1 MLRAGTIGEESAYLH
16 PSESLEISSTR
27 WRGYMTKKTI
37 ALGFLILMVGNAG
50 AAIAQDSKFAAKLV
64 KSRSE
69 LRIGGGR
76 MTGTGGDLLRSV
88 LADAQ
93 YVLIG
98 EDHGTSQIPMFT
110 SAVCAILGPQG
121 FHTMAVEAGPMAA
134 DIVQQGIG
142 HDDRWQRIAAS
153 ETKYPDSI
161 AFFNLAEE
169 LDMVTSCAQ
178 SAKGET
184 FHLWGL
190 DQELMGSTGM
200 TMARILDTHPQKE
213 ASAAAQHILD
223 ENNAAAE
230 KAAKSGNPGE
240 LLMLSAPDEEF
251 TQLNELLK
259 KEGNTEAQRL
269 MRGLIA
275 SRQIYK
281 DNMAAPSDSN
291 RERALLMK
299 QTFMQD
305 YDMAARGS
313 RPKVLMKFGD
323 WHLYKGFNPL
333 QNNDIGNF
341 ITELADGQGTKALH
355 IIILPVTGSRLRFAG
370 IGRPYAPEG
379 FKMLDDND
387 YKFMQPF
394 VDGMGSEGWTV
405 FDLRKLRGEAI
416 SDLNLQRLVSGYDLL
431 VLIPEATAA
440 TQIR

>member
-1 MLRAGTIGEESAYLH
+1 MN
-16 PSESLEISSTR
+16 
-27 WRGYMTKKTI
+27 KTI
-37 ALGFLILMVGNAG
+37 ALGFLILMMGNAG
-50 AAIAQDSKFAAKLV
+50 VATAQDPKFAAKLLE
-64 KSRSE
+64 SRSQ
-69 LRIGGGR
+69 LRIDGGR
-76 MTGTGGDLLRSV
+76 MTGGGADLLRSV

-98 EDHGTSQIPMFT
+98 EDHGTIQIPAFM
-110 SAVCAILGPQG
+110 SSVCAILGPQG
-121 FHTMAVEAGPMAA
+121 FHTMAVEVGPMAVSV
-134 DIVQQGIG
+134 VQQGIG
-142 HDDRWQRIAAS
+142 RDDRRERIAAS
-153 ETKYPDSI
+153 EKKYSDSI
-161 AFFNLAEE
+161 AFFNLQEE

-200 TMARILDTHPQKE
+200 TMARILETHPGKE
-213 ASAAAQHILD
+213 ASAAAQRILD

-230 KAAKSGNPGE
+230 RAAKSGNPGE
-240 LLMLSAPDEEF
+240 LLMMCASDEEF
-251 TQLNELLK
+251 TRLKELLK
-259 KEGNTEAQRL
+259 KEGNTDAQRL
-269 MRGLIA
+269 MRGLIE

-281 DNMAAPSDSN
+281 DNTAAPRDSN

-299 QTFMQD
+299 QTFMQN
-305 YDMAARGS
+305 YEEAATGS

-341 ITELADGQGTKALH
+341 MTELADGQGTKALH
-355 IIILPVTGSRLRFAG
+355 IIILPVKGTRLRFAG
-370 IGRPYAPEG
+370 IGRPYTPES

-394 VDGMGSEGWTV
+394 VDEAGSEGWTV

-416 SDLNLQRLVSGYDLL
+416 SDPSLQRLVLGYDLL